1 MAFEQ
6 LSKKTVLENPYYTVF
21 QEGYTLPSGREGTY
35 FAVRGLKTVFVVPML
50 TADKIIITRQFR
62 YLLQAESWEFPGG
75 RIDAGES
82 PLQAAYRELEEES
95 GYIANTLQQVGIF
108 APCNGLSDEICH
120 VFLATDLD
128 RTEQQLEGAEAVTV
142 HVKTVDEFQG
152 MINNNTVQDG
162 MTIAAW
168 ALTAKQRTIGNTH

>member
-6 LSKKTVLENPYYTVF
+6 TNKKVALENPYYTVF
-21 QEGYTLPSGREGTY
+21 QEGYTLPNGREGTY

-50 TADKIIITRQFR
+50 TVDKIIITRQFR
-62 YLLQAESWEFPGG
+62 YLLQAESWEFPAG

-82 PLQAAYRELEEES
+82 PLQAAHRELEEES
-95 GYIANTLQQVGIF
+95 GYTANNLQEVGTF
-108 APCNGLSDEICH
+108 APCNGLSDEMCH
-120 VFLATDLD
+120 VFLAIDLNK
-128 RTEQQLEGAEAVTV
+128 TAQHLEDTEAVTV
-142 HVKTVDEFQG
+142 HVKTVDEFEN

-168 ALTAKQRTIGNTH
+168 ALTAKQRTAGNIH